1 LKKPL
6 IGLTLDHEVAKTY
19 SKYPWYAI
27 RENYFFAIE
36 KAGGVCIALP
46 HSQDKINYYS
56 ELIDGLVITGGNFD
70 IDPKIFGAKFRH
82 NTVNI
87 KKNRTDFELQL
98 TNKILKLNKPVLGI
112 CGGEQLINVL
122 YKGTLIQHIPDE
134 IIKPL
139 EHEQTNPRHEPG
151 HEVTINKNSFL
162 YNIILKDRI
171 KVNSAHH
178 QAVKILG
185 KGLQINATSP
195 DGVVEGIEDPTKK
208 FCLGIQWHPE
218 FFIQEYDLLIFKKF
232 INSC

>member
-1 LKKPL
+1 MKKPL
-6 IGLTLDHEVAKTY
+6 IGLTLDYEIEKTY
-19 SKYPWYAI
+19 SKFPWYAI
-27 RENYFFAIE
+27 RENYFNSISYM
-36 KAGGVCIALP
+36 GGIGIGIP
-46 HSQDKINYYS
+46 HDNNNIKS
-56 ELIDGLVITGGNFD
+56 LIDKLDGLIITGGNFD
-70 IDPKIFGAKFRH
+70 IDPNIFGVTKIH
-82 NTVNI
+82 KSVNL
-87 KKNRTDFELQL
+87 KRNRTNYELAI
-98 TNKILKLNKPVLGI
+98 TKSMLKKNKPVLGI

-139 EHEQTNPRHEPG
+139 EHEQKNPRHEPG

-178 QAVKILG
+178 QAVKVLG